1 MNSSWDRAD
10 LVYSRKG
17 SPTVYTLE
25 EKLAL
30 LEGGEAAIC
39 AGSGMGAICSALLSI
54 LKKGEHLL
62 CAKEVFSH
70 TGVFL
75 RELLQEKMGVDVS
88 CADFQDLEN
97 VMQNIRANTAILYT
111 ETPSNPSLGLVN
123 IRETA
128 RVARKTTAS

>member
-1 MNSSWDRAD
+1 MKRPSAPAPAW
-10 LVYSRKG
+10 
-17 SPTVYTLE
+17 
-25 EKLAL
+25 AL
-30 LEGGEAAIC
+30 SAP
-39 AGSGMGAICSALLSI
+39 ALLSI

>member
-1 MNSSWDRAD
+1 
-10 LVYSRKG
+10 
-17 SPTVYTLE
+17 
-25 EKLAL
+25 
-30 LEGGEAAIC
+30 
-39 AGSGMGAICSALLSI
+39 
-54 LKKGEHLL
+54 
-62 CAKEVFSH
+62 
-70 TGVFL
+70 
-75 RELLQEKMGVDVS
+75 MGVDVS

>member
-1 MNSSWDRAD
+1 MN
-10 LVYSRKG
+10 
-17 SPTVYTLE
+17 E
-25 EKLAL
+25 EKHTAGESFRFQVNL
-30 LEGGEAAIC
+30 GGMLDI
-39 AGSGMGAICSALLSI
+39 LSN
-54 LKKGEHLL
+54 HLY
-62 CAKEVFSH
+62 KSPD
-70 TGVFL
+70 VFL